1 VQSMDYSE
9 LGGGFGDINA
19 GFRPFGFDGDVYDAT
34 TGNLST
40 ITAPSG
46 EALAFTYDGS
56 LVTGET
62 LSGVISG
69 SVGLTYD
76 NDFRVISQTING
88 ANAAGYSYDA
98 DGLLTGAGVLSITR
112 DAGNGLLTS
121 TALSNITTALT
132 YNTFGEVTDYSATD
146 GVNGL
151 FSTTYTRDKLGR
163 ITTLTETMGGVTDT
177 YAYTYD
183 TAGRLTDVTK
193 NGASVGAYTYDQNGN
208 RLTYAGQRGAFSGT
222 YDAQDRLLTYG
233 AASYTYTD
241 NGELLTKTDNVG
253 TTTYTY
259 DVLGNLTSVTL
270 PAGTVI
276 DYITD
281 GRNRRVG
288 KKVNGVLV
296 QGFIYGDQLNPIAE
310 LDGAGNI
317 VSRFVYGTRANIP
330 DYMVK
335 GGVTYRIISDHLG
348 SPRLVVDATTGA
360 IVQRMD
366 YDEFGNV
373 LSDTNPGFQPFG
385 FAGGIYDSDTGL
397 VRFGARDYD
406 PDTGRWTAKDPIL
419 FAGGDTNLCGYTLG
433 DPVNFVDPEGLLFGI
448 NAGESYGQSSAEYYA
463 RITIDPCAS
472 KLAKAGAW
480 AGGLLASL
488 WTPETSE
495 YTFATLTIAYSLS
508 EWAAN
513 TGPWLGKIAYHSPHV
528 AGPHQ
533 YPHLQI
539 MIRTAKHITKHIRIR
554 LWW

>member
-1 VQSMDYSE
+1 MNYSE
-9 LGGGFGDINA
+9 CGGGLSDITL
-19 GFRPFGFDGDVYDAT
+19 GFPPLGFDDEAYDAA
-34 TGNLST
+34 TGNLSS

-46 EALAFTYDGS
+46 ETLAFTYDGS

-62 LSGVISG
+62 MTGPVSG

-76 NDFRVISQTING
+76 NDFRVTSQTING
-88 ANAAGYSYDA
+88 ANAAAYSYDA

-146 GVNGL
+146 GANGL

-163 ITTLTETMGGVTDT
+163 ITGLTETIGGVTDT

-183 TAGRLTDVTK
+183 TGGRLTDVTK
-193 NGASVGAYTYDQNGN
+193 NGSSVGAYTYDQNGN
-208 RLTYAGQRGAFSGT
+208 RLTYTGQRGTFSGT
-222 YDAQDRLLTYG
+222 YDAQDRLTSYG
-233 AASYTYTD
+233 AATYTYTD

-276 DYITD
+276 DYVTD

-288 KKVNGVLV
+288 KKVNGTLV
-296 QGFIYGDQLNPIAE
+296 QGFIYGDQLNPVAE

-317 VSRFVYGTRANIP
+317 VSRFVYGTRANVP

-348 SPRLVVDATTGA
+348 SPRLVVYATTGT

-385 FAGGIYDSDTGL
+385 FAGGIYDQDTGL
-397 VRFGARDYD
+397 VRSGARDYE
-406 PDTGRWTAKDPIL
+406 PETGRWTAKDPIL
-419 FAGGDTNLCGYTLG
+419 FAGGDTNLYGYTLG
-433 DPVNFVDPEGLLFGI
+433 DPVNFVDPAGL
-448 NAGESYGQSSAEYYA
+448 AGLAIDIGGAYGTGGDTNDPGSSAGSAGFGFYVGAEG
-463 RITIDPCAS
+463 
-472 KLAKAGAW
+472 KA
-480 AGGLLASL
+480 L
-488 WTPETSE
+488 
-495 YTFATLTIAYSLS
+495 IIVLS
-508 EWAAN
+508 
-513 TGPWLGKIAYHSPHV
+513 
-528 AGPHQ
+528 
-533 YPHLQI
+533 
-539 MIRTAKHITKHIRIR
+539 
-554 LWW
+554 